1 MGLIGKFFRSIV
13 TSIDWTITASTSEL
27 EDGYEKRRRV
37 WLKKGGG
44 DKTREMEKINR
55 ELSKRNAKE
64 WEKDPRRSKDP
75 NFRWTDANR
84 WDKD

>member
-1 MGLIGKFFRSIV
+1 MLTGKFIRSIV
-13 TSIDWTITASTSEL
+13 TLLDWTITASKNEL

-44 DKTREMEKINR
+44 DKTREMLKIDR
-55 ELSKRNAKE
+55 EISRRNAKE
-64 WEKDPRRSKDP
+64 WEKDPRRSKDS

>member
-1 MGLIGKFFRSIV
+1 MKFLRSIV
-13 TSIDWTITASTSEL
+13 KFIGGSNTASKNVL
-27 EDGYEKRRRV
+27 EERYEQRRRV

-44 DKTREMEKINR
+44 DKTREMLRIER
-55 ELSKRNAKE
+55 ELNKRAAKE

-75 NFRWTDANR
+75 NYRWTDANR